1 MHFLLPNRCVFR
13 VAFCR
18 LLLRIINA
26 LRRQAKGL
34 PDCENAAHQLSPCS
48 IARPDRSARAM
59 PLSPNAASGSETAEG
74 GASHQARALR
84 NYRPTEPAV
93 LVASRSDVVGHRT
106 AAEEAAKK
114 VDEDYQL
121 RPRSRRQS

>member
-34 PDCENAAHQLSPCS
+34 RDCENAAHQLSPCS

-59 PLSPNAASGSETAEG
+59 PLSPNAASGRGVAP
-74 GASHQARALR
+74 GAALR